1 MKNIARLGLSII
13 SGSFLA
19 VAAWGLP
26 ATAPASGALNSKPAA
41 ARNAVQVQ
49 SVSGTIS
56 TVQRDSF
63 TLITSASSP
72 QGDNFQQDRANTKA
86 MMFIIDQ
93 NTAVDGKLKVGAN
106 ADVAYR
112 LDNGNNIAISVAV
125 AK

>member
-1 MKNIARLGLSII
+1 MKNINRLGLSII

-19 VAAWGLP
+19 LAAWGLP
-26 ATAPASGALNSKPAA
+26 ATALASGALNNRPPAA
-41 ARNAVQVQ
+41 ENAVELQ

-63 TLITSASSP
+63 TLVTTASSRESN
-72 QGDNFQQDRANTKA
+72 DFQQDRANTKV
-86 MMFIIDQ
+86 MMFIIDKD
-93 NTAVDGKLKVGAN
+93 TAVDGRLKVGAN

-112 LDNGNNIAISVAV
+112 EDSGNNIAISVAV